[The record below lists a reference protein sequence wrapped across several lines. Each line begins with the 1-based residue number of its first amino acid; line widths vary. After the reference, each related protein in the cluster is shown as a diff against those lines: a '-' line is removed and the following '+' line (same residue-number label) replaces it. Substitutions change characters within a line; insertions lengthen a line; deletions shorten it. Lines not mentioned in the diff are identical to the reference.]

1 MSDAHKLL
9 FRRGVR
15 GLVIGGLLKAAYD
28 VALLIQFRAV
38 ATREEGVY

>member
-9 FRRGVR
+9 VTRAIRD
-15 GLVIGGLLKAAYD
+15 D

-38 ATREEGVY
+38 ATREPGVR

>member
-9 FRRGVR
+9 FTRRVR
-15 GLVIGGLLKAAYD
+15 GLVSGGLLKAAYD

-38 ATREEGVY
+38 ATWEEGVY